1 MTLTP
6 SQIEVL
12 ARFDGWE
19 KRISA
24 TGSFYWIQ
32 KSTCGHNWDIQ
43 MQDYLLNPFNLI
55 KIYSM
60 IRGEIQS
67 LWIDEDLTKKEYS
80 ELQKDFNQLGDLIV
94 SGEYTAAA
102 IKTSEIIQKLEA

>member
-19 KRISA
+19 ISDKGWYSKNGV
-24 TGSFYWIQ
+24 TIDNEDVYEFMNSYFISPGVLIEMRLKVLKKLEKMEGMYGDEV
-32 KSTCGHNWDIQ
+32 K
-43 MQDYLLNPFNLI
+43 FN
-55 KIYSM
+55 
-60 IRGEIQS
+60 E
-67 LWIDEDLTKKEYS
+67 EVT
-80 ELQKDFNQLGDLIV
+80 DLIL

>member
-12 ARFDGWE
+12 ARFDGWVWKQDDRWGSHYWKAGNILGTIE
-19 KRISA
+19 QQIQYFISP
-24 TGSFYWIQ
+24 GVLIEMRL
-32 KSTCGHNWDIQ
+32 K
-43 MQDYLLNPFNLI
+43 LI
-55 KIYSM
+55 KEAHKAEDYAGVVM
-60 IRGEIQS
+60 LLVQS
-67 LWIDEDLTKKEYS
+67 
-80 ELQKDFNQLGDLIV
+80 GDLIL